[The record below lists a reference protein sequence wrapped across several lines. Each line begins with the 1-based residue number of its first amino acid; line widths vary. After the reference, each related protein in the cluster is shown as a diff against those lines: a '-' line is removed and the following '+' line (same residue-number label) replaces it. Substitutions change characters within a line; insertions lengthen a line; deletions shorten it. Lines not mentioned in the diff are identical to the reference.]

1 MIMKLCSKIDGK
13 KYDCFAQ
20 SVDLN
25 MNGRWV
31 LRYAI
36 GIMGREGHLFILRE
50 CIYNNDDF
58 NRKYEVI
65 SAE

>member
-1 MIMKLCSKIDGK
+1 MIMKLDGK
-13 KYDCFAQ
+13 KYDCFVQ

-36 GIMGREGHLFILRE
+36 GIMGREGHGNASITTM
-50 CIYNNDDF
+50 NSTAST
-58 NRKYEVI
+58 K
-65 SAE
+65 

>member
-1 MIMKLCSKIDGK
+1 MIMKLRSKIDGK
-13 KYDCFAQ
+13 KYDCFVQ

-36 GIMGREGHLFILRE
+36 GIMG
-50 CIYNNDDF
+50 
-58 NRKYEVI
+58 
-65 SAE
+65 